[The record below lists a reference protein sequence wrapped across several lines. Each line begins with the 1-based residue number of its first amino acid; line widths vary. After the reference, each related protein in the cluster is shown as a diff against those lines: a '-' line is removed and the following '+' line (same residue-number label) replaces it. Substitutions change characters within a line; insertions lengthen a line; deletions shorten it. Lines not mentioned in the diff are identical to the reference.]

1 MQFLCLFAQ
10 SGDSANRQPTEFE
23 LVALQASSS
32 VLCCGPA
39 FDPHLLADDGNIYQW
54 LDALL
59 GSHHDKVSHCLLTV
73 FT

>member
-1 MQFLCLFAQ
+1 MHFPCLSIQ

-59 GSHHDKVSHCLLTV
+59 GSHHDKVSHYILIV
-73 FT
+73 FS